1 MASLDIPVARVF
13 RPLLEPG
20 RYLGA
25 YGGRGSG
32 KSRFFSA
39 LMVQRHYSQKG
50 LRSVCIREVQKSL
63 KDSAKRLLE
72 DRIEEYG
79 LGEHFVVQND
89 CIKTP
94 GNGLIVFQGMSDQTA
109 ESIKS
114 LEGIDIAWVEEAQSL
129 SARSLQLLRP
139 TIRKPGSQLWF
150 SWNPRRK
157 SDPVDEMLR
166 RKTPAD
172 SIVVKSNWPDN
183 PWFFETTLNQ
193 ERLDCL
199 ANDPDQYA
207 HIWDGDYITVQ
218 TGAYF
223 AKAINEAKQ
232 QQRIGLAVAVDKLQP
247 FRAFIDIGGTG
258 ARADAFS
265 MWMAQFVGKEIR
277 LVDYYEAIGQEF
289 SDHVHWLRSN
299 GYDNC
304 EIVLPH
310 DGANHEKIQRVT
322 YESSF
327 RDAGFRN
334 VRVVK
339 NQGMGAATARIEA
352 SRRVFPQCWFDT
364 KTEPGIEALGWYH
377 PKYDEKRQLD
387 LGPEHDWSSHACDA
401 FGLLATYYETEFRPR
416 QQYKTKVDYRQID
429 RAFI

>member
-1 MASLDIPVARVF
+1 MDLIDHALRCKKPDSRYAYVAPYYAQAKDVVWLYVKKYALVVPGVTANESELRVDFPGGARIKLYGADNYDRMRGIYLDGVILDEYADQPPQAWREVIRPALSDREGWAVFIGTSKGKNAFYSIYKDSTDNSEWFSLMLKASETGIIPESELSV
-13 RPLLEPG
+13 
-20 RYLGA
+20 
-25 YGGRGSG
+25 
-32 KSRFFSA
+32 
-39 LMVQRHYSQKG
+39 
-50 LRSVCIREVQKSL
+50 LRSQMSENEYSREFECNF
-63 KDSAKRLLE
+63 DAA
-72 DRIEEYG
+72 IE
-79 LGEHFVVQND
+79 
-89 CIKTP
+89 
-94 GNGLIVFQGMSDQTA
+94 
-109 ESIKS
+109 
-114 LEGIDIAWVEEAQSL
+114 
-129 SARSLQLLRP
+129 
-139 TIRKPGSQLWF
+139 
-150 SWNPRRK
+150 
-157 SDPVDEMLR
+157 
-166 RKTPAD
+166 
-172 SIVVKSNWPDN
+172 
-183 PWFFETTLNQ
+183 
-193 ERLDCL
+193 
-199 ANDPDQYA
+199 
-207 HIWDGDYITVQ
+207 
-218 TGAYF
+218 GAYF

-304 EIVLPH
+304 EVILPH

-327 RDAGFRN
+327 RDAGFKQ